1 MNFRLTGIGIWG
13 PGLSSWND
21 VRTLVASDA
30 DTLPDPFEAPRPD
43 AIPARER
50 RRAGLT
56 INLAVEVMHQA
67 CAMSG
72 VSTDR
77 VATVFA
83 SAMGDTDVTDYMCR
97 KLASEERLLSPT
109 KFHNSVHN
117 APSGYWSIS
126 AVNRQPS
133 SFVGGFRDSFAC
145 GLLEAAALGLA
156 DGLTAGLAAYDIA
169 NRPPFRDVLAVEE
182 SLGLALI
189 LEPAGTTRGWPLT
202 QGLETGS
209 AVAPMPRHPALARLA
224 AANPMGTGLAL
235 LEALAL
241 GKPAA
246 LVWPLGAGTRLRAQ
260 LSPWSATC

>member
-97 KLASEERLLSPT
+97 KLAGEERHTPARSCRNGKQCPARNTSSSRPT
-109 KFHNSVHN
+109 
-117 APSGYWSIS
+117 
-126 AVNRQPS
+126 S
-133 SFVGGFRDSFAC
+133 S
-145 GLLEAAALGLA
+145 
-156 DGLTAGLAAYDIA
+156 
-169 NRPPFRDVLAVEE
+169 
-182 SLGLALI
+182 
-189 LEPAGTTRGWPLT
+189 PAG
-202 QGLETGS
+202 
-209 AVAPMPRHPALARLA
+209 PRRRHK
-224 AANPMGTGLAL
+224 L
-235 LEALAL
+235 LI
-241 GKPAA
+241 
-246 LVWPLGAGTRLRAQ
+246 
-260 LSPWSATC
+260 